1 MLILFIIFILP
12 QLLLIKLLFG
22 WRVES
27 HSNKEFN
34 CSDRTDHSQFHSNS
48 TLSMAYECLG
58 VSPQSTDD
66 EIKSAYR
73 RLAMTYHPDR
83 YATQGAE
90 AQAHAQ
96 TKFLKIQQAYEEIKK
111 MRNIV

>member
-1 MLILFIIFILP
+1 MLILFIIFVLP

-22 WRVES
+22 WRVGC
-27 HSNKEFN
+27 HSNKEFKY
-34 CSDRTDHSQFHSNS
+34 SDRTDYTRFQDNAP
-48 TLSMAYECLG
+48 LAMAYECLG

-83 YATQGAE
+83 CATQGTD
-90 AQAHAQ
+90 AQAHANAN
-96 TKFLKIQQAYEEIKK
+96 FLKVQQAYEEIKK
-111 MRNIV
+111 ARNIV

>member
-12 QLLLIKLLFG
+12 QILLIKLLFG
-22 WRVES
+22 SHVEI
-27 HSNKEFN
+27 HSNKGFN
-34 CSDRTDHSQFHSNS
+34 CSDRTDHSQFQSNT

-83 YATQGAE
+83 CATRGADV
-90 AQAHAQ
+90 QAHAKA
-96 TKFLKIQQAYEEIKK
+96 KFLKVQQAYEEIKK
-111 MRNIV
+111 ARNIV

>member
-27 HSNKEFN
+27 HSNKGFKY
-34 CSDRTDHSQFHSNS
+34 SDRTDYTRFQDNAP
-48 TLSMAYECLG
+48 LAMAYECLG

-83 YATQGAE
+83 YATQGAD
-90 AQAHAQ
+90 AQSSAQ
-96 TKFLKIQQAYEEIKK
+96 KQFLKIQNAYEEIKK
-111 MRNIV
+111 IRKNL